1 MLGIKL
7 LFKKYNKKLKVLL
20 ILIIVLLL
28 AIVYI
33 KKSYYKKINKYV
45 LNDAPITA
53 LHKLKIKIISN
64 IAEGHLALLSS
75 DKNEIRFLHLSLGAP
90 LSKKSKNGYPD
101 ENIRVTNFNRI
112 VEI

>member
-1 MLGIKL
+1 LDIKL

-33 KKSYYKKINKYV
+33 KKSYYKKNKYV

-53 LHKLKIKIISN
+53 LHKLKIKVISN

-75 DKNEIRFLHLSLGAP
+75 DKNEIKFLHLSLGAP
-90 LSKKSKNGYPD
+90 LSKKSKNGCKTSAQS
-101 ENIRVTNFNRI
+101 ETGI
-112 VEI
+112 